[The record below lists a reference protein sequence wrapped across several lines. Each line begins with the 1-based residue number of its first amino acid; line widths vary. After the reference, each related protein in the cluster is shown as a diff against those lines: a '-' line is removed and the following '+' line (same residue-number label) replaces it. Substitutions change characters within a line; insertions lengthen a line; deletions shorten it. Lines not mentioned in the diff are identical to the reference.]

1 MAQSIVWK
9 RSHKSSRLASAKEHL
24 AQKCLKNH
32 KSIFHKL
39 GANYLT
45 LVFRKGFFS
54 MENAQKKMTLQH
66 YQLVNKQVAAEM
78 TGLSSET
85 LKKYRLEGIL
95 QKDIH
100 WVVINSRVIR
110 YNISLVLDW
119 MQNKDS
125 NPQGHLRAIE
135 SYLAS
140 LPSGQK
146 KPRANHSRRYK

>member
-1 MAQSIVWK
+1 
-9 RSHKSSRLASAKEHL
+9 
-24 AQKCLKNH
+24 
-32 KSIFHKL
+32 
-39 GANYLT
+39 
-45 LVFRKGFFS
+45 
-54 MENAQKKMTLQH
+54 MENSPKNMTLQH

-135 SYLAS
+135 NYLAS
-140 LPSGQK
+140 LPSAQK
-146 KPRANHSRRYK
+146 KRKG

>member
-1 MAQSIVWK
+1 M
-9 RSHKSSRLASAKEHL
+9 KSTS
-24 AQKCLKNH
+24 KN
-32 KSIFHKL
+32 
-39 GANYLT
+39 
-45 LVFRKGFFS
+45 
-54 MENAQKKMTLQH
+54 MTLQH

-140 LPSGQK
+140 LPSGQN
-146 KPRANHSRRYK
+146 KPRANRSRRYK